1 MKGSIIGGV
10 CLTWLSLVGA
20 AATAGTGQERK
31 CRDVSF
37 AEHVQVSG
45 TDLTLNGLGVRKAT
59 FLKINVYVAALYV
72 AKPQRDATALVDS
85 DTPQELILEFVRN
98 VDAGEL
104 RKAFLEAFARNRADQ
119 SPALQARIAKLNSWM
134 NDVKTGQRLSFVR
147 LPHAGLQVSVNGVPQ
162 GTIEGDDFS
171 RAFVSIWLGAEPPNP
186 ELKAGLLGADC
197 A

>member
-10 CLTWLSLVGA
+10 CLTWLSLSA
-20 AATAGTGQERK
+20 AAAGTGQERK

-37 AEHVQVSG
+37 PEHVQVSG

-72 AKPQRDATALVDS
+72 AKPQHDPTALLDS
-85 DTPQELILEFVRN
+85 STPQELVLQFVRN

-119 SPALQARIAKLNSWM
+119 SPALQERITQLNSWM
-134 NDVKTGQRLSFVR
+134 SDVRTGQRLTFVR
-147 LPHAGLQVSVNGVPQ
+147 LPHKGLQVSVNGELH

-171 RAFVSIWLGAEPPNP
+171 KAFVSIWLGPEPPNP
-186 ELKAGLLGADC
+186 ELKAGLLGGEC
-197 A
+197 T